1 MGKGLIHG
9 DCSEAYRHRCEV
21 WELLRLGAAK
31 GHLAVD
37 AQILRIEEKRG
48 AESANRLRAD
58 YKTQWRAGNR
68 GTHGD
73 WRELGLNHAK
83 S

>member
-1 MGKGLIHG
+1 MGEGISRG
-9 DCSEAYRHRCEV
+9 DCSEEYRHRCEV
-21 WELLRLGAAK
+21 RELLRLGVEK
-31 GHLAVD
+31 DHFAVD
-37 AQILRIEEKRG
+37 ARIDAIEKARG
-48 AESANRLRAD
+48 ATSANRLRSD